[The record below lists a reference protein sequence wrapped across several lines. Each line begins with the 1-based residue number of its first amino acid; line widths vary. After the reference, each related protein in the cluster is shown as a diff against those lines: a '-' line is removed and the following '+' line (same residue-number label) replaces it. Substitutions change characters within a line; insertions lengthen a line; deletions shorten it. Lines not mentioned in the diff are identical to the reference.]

1 MAEIS
6 TTQSFS
12 DGDTVTA
19 TKLNNIQGNASVQ
32 PEAITN
38 RSAETVVDSASDYIL
53 MYDSSAASL
62 KKVIPSNIVKA
73 GTSSDFS
80 VGGNAT
86 VGGTLGVAG
95 IITAT
100 GGVSG
105 AITGNVT
112 GNLSGNVTGNVV
124 GNVTGNVTGN
134 VSGSSGSCTGNSGTA
149 TSLATGRTIAITG
162 DVTYTSP
169 SFNGT
174 ANVTGA
180 ATLAA
185 SGVTAGTYGD
195 TTTIP
200 SITVDAKG
208 RVTAVTANTATIPDG
223 YVSTAK
229 VADSAITTAK
239 INDLAIT
246 TGKITDSS
254 VTTAKIN
261 DAAVTTAKIADSS
274 VTSSKVDSTGVSVL
288 GTSQEY
294 TRTHNF
300 NATTLTDGAT
310 ISWDLAVNQVCSV
323 TLAGNRTLSNPTNQ
337 VDGSVYILVVK
348 QDATGGRT
356 LTFSSAYKFAGGT
369 APTITSTASKVDVL
383 TFISDGTNMLGVASQ
398 SFL

>member
-19 TKLNNIQGNASVQ
+19 TKLNNIQANASVQ

-38 RSAETVVDSASDYIL
+38 RSTETVVDAANDFLL

-86 VGGTLGVAG
+86 VTGTLGVTG
-95 IITAT
+95 LITAT

-112 GNLSGNVTGNVV
+112 GNVTGNL
-124 GNVTGNVTGN
+124 TGNVTGN
-134 VSGSSGSCTGNSGTA
+134 VSGSAGSCTGNAGTA
-149 TSLATGRTIAITG
+149 TSLATGRTIGITG

-229 VADSAITTAK
+229 IADLAITTAK
-239 INDLAIT
+239 LNDLAVT

-261 DAAVTTAKIADSS
+261 DAAITTAKLADSS
-274 VTSSKVDSTGVSVL
+274 VTTAKVDSTGVCVL
-288 GTSQEY
+288 GTAQEF

-300 NATTLTDGAT
+300 NATTLTDEAT

-323 TLAGNRTLSNPTNQ
+323 TLGGNRTLSNPTNQ